1 MKLLII
7 ISHQLNGFRMTANDV
22 SQLLGFQ
29 VAIALIVFINIK
41 NREYLVPYTENER
54 WKMILVFR
62 LFLQMVKYS
71 NNETR

>member
-7 ISHQLNGFRMTANDV
+7 ISHQLNGFKMTANDV

-41 NREYLVPYTENER
+41 NREY
-54 WKMILVFR
+54 M
-62 LFLQMVKYS
+62 
-71 NNETR
+71 

>member
-29 VAIALIVFINIK
+29 VAIALLVFINIK
-41 NREYLVPYTENER
+41 NREYMLINAGSLYRKRKVEDDSCFPF
-54 WKMILVFR
+54 VFTDG
-62 LFLQMVKYS
+62 
-71 NNETR
+71 EI

>member
-29 VAIALIVFINIK
+29 VAIAMLVFINIK
-41 NREYLVPYTENER
+41 NREYYVN
-54 WKMILVFR
+54 
-62 LFLQMVKYS
+62 
-71 NNETR
+71 